1 MANFTTLLLAAS
13 AAASAVGGIQGYMQ
27 NQEMA
32 KAEKSRFAANKRIAE
47 QQAEID
53 RKRLRREQLQQQ
65 GTATVAA
72 ASSGSGISSY
82 SDLFQEDLQQQAM
95 DMALVDYNAAL
106 DIEGMRFESEINQ
119 SQYKSAATSSLIS
132 GISGAASSG
141 VKAYNASDYK
151 AKKG

>member
-1 MANFTTLLLAAS
+1 MAALTTTLLATAAV
-13 AAASAVGGIQGYMQ
+13 ASAVGGIQGYMQ
-27 NQEMA
+27 NKEMA

-53 RKRLRREQLQQQ
+53 KKRLRTEQLKQQ

-106 DIEGMRFESEINQ
+106 DIESMRFESEVNQ